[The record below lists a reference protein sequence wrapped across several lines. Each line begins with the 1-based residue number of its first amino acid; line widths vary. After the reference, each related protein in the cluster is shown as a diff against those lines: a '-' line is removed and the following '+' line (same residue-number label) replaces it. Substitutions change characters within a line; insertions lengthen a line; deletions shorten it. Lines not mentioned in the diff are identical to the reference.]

1 MTLKYEMPRSVGT
14 QYATEEEW
22 RNNSRKNKEA
32 EPKQKQCPVVDVTC
46 DEVKSNAVKN
56 NIV

>member
-32 EPKQKQCPVVDVTC
+32 EPKQKQHSVWMCLVVKI
-46 DEVKSNAVKN
+46 KSSAVKN
-56 NIV
+56 NTA